1 MFCDELKL
9 YLDKIATGVKQAK
22 LNQFHTRP
30 TYFKLNIENSQIF
43 NEIYFKLRDSNLN
56 KIIRTDSGAIS
67 TAPVNEVNNRYAWDC
82 IKTSTFVRLTII
94 LGSHIYVISIGKGN
108 INKEK
113 DIRPIDAWLTF
124 ISELKND
131 GIDINDYIIDNGAQV
146 KETIK
151 KPLIWVDPND
161 INKTFINAH
170 HIDYH
175 NSYPAGLCNKYQEF
189 TKTCVRLYN
198 QRKDEP
204 VFKAVLNY
212 TISGCMQSPKKPWCC
227 KWAHL
232 SKAAIEDNIDRILTL
247 SYILQLEGRHVI
259 AYNTDGIWYSGD
271 IYHGDGEGKNLGDWE
286 NDHVNCILR
295 FRSAGCYEYMEND
308 EYHPVVRGTSTYDII
323 EPDRSNWK
331 WGDIYKQETITFK
344 FDEEKGITLNET

>member
-9 YLDKIATGVKQAK
+9 YLDKIAIGVKQAK

-67 TAPVNEVNNRYAWDC
+67 TAPVNEINNRYAWDC

-198 QRKDEP
+198 H
-204 VFKAVLNY
+204 LNLF
-212 TISGCMQSPKKPWCC
+212 C
-227 KWAHL
+227 H
-232 SKAAIEDNIDRILTL
+232 
-247 SYILQLEGRHVI
+247 
-259 AYNTDGIWYSGD
+259 
-271 IYHGDGEGKNLGDWE
+271 
-286 NDHVNCILR
+286 
-295 FRSAGCYEYMEND
+295 
-308 EYHPVVRGTSTYDII
+308 
-323 EPDRSNWK
+323 
-331 WGDIYKQETITFK
+331 
-344 FDEEKGITLNET
+344 